1 MTTVTG
7 KLIGGIPKQTR
18 LEIELVDVTGTRAI
32 GYAGGEEAE
41 VVRPVPVKPQEDGTW
56 SADLIPNA
64 QIQADAGDT
73 VWAVMEGRAYDGTPV
88 MTYIVVP
95 ETGGPHWV
103 GDLRVDLGDAP
114 TGGSTVVYVP
124 GPEGPA
130 GPAGNTGPQGIPGA
144 NGANGSD
151 GAPGADGAIGPTGP
165 QGPQGEPGPQGPAGV
180 NGATGPAG
188 PKGDTGATGSTGA
201 PGAAGETGPAGPKG
215 DTGATGAAGAT
226 GAQGP
231 QGPAGVPPTG
241 DVVGVTRTVDKP
253 ADESVTSSTA
263 LQDDDHLTLSVT
275 GGGRYAI
282 DACLVASGDPAGD
295 LLLTIAA
302 PSGSTGHWAP
312 GGITLGVSDGTG
324 SLRLTRY
331 DPGTAIGVGITAA
344 GLIVTPVGTI
354 TAGTSGAITVQWAQ
368 NTANATATVLRAGSW
383 LRLTRVA

>member
-7 KLIGGIPKQTR
+7 KLFGGVPSQTR
-18 LEIELVDVTGTRAI
+18 IEIELVDVTGARAI

-95 ETGGPHWV
+95 ETSGPHWV

-114 TGGSTVVYVP
+114 TGGSTIVYVP

-130 GPAGNTGPQGIPGA
+130 GPPGATGPAGDPGPQGHPGA
-144 NGANGSD
+144 A
-151 GAPGADGAIGPTGP
+151 GADGATGPEGP
-165 QGPQGEPGPQGPAGV
+165 QGVPGPQGDPGPT
-180 NGATGPAG
+180 GATGATGPDGAKGDTGDTGPQGPAG
-188 PKGDTGATGSTGA
+188 PKGDTGATG
-201 PGAAGETGPAGPKG
+201 P
-215 DTGATGAAGAT
+215 
-226 GAQGP
+226 QGP

-241 DVVGVTRTVDKP
+241 DVVGVIRTVDKA
-253 ADESVTSSTA
+253 ADESVTSSTV
-263 LQDDDHLTLSVT
+263 LQDDDHLTLPVT
-275 GGGRYAI
+275 AGGRYAI
-282 DACLVASGDPAGD
+282 DACLVVSGDPAGD
-295 LLLTIAA
+295 LLLTLSA
-302 PSGSTGHWAP
+302 PPGSTGHWAP
-312 GGITLGVSDGTG
+312 AGITLGVSDGTG

-331 DPGTAIGVGITAA
+331 DPGVAIGVGITAA
-344 GLIVTPVGTI
+344 GLIVTPLGTI
-354 TAGTSGAITVQWAQ
+354 TAGASGAITVQWAQ
-368 NTANATATVLRAGSW
+368 NAAMATATVLRAGSW